1 MSASQIA
8 RITGVNHTSWQSFL
22 FFFLSIEAWIQGL
35 HLEPLH

>member
-8 RITGVNHTSWQSFL
+8 RITGMNHTSWQSF